1 MIADVTASICV
12 QSYKSTKCMMKDK
25 ELLERVQ
32 WWTTQ
37 MINGLEHLLCKE
49 GLVELGFTV

>member
-1 MIADVTASICV
+1 
-12 QSYKSTKCMMKDK
+12 MMKDK

-49 GLVELGFTV
+49 GLLELGFTV